1 MKNKI
6 KVIGFD
12 ADDTLWDNQPQ
23 FDEVIKEFCSILNLY
38 CPKQA
43 ALERI
48 HEIQVENLP
57 VYGFGAKSLTLSMVQ
72 VACEL
77 SAHKIDGSG
86 IERIIALGKKLLTM
100 SVCLMD
106 SAEEVIR
113 KLKDN
118 YRLVLIT
125 KGDLI
130 DQQRKLR
137 ESGLEKY
144 FHHIEILS
152 DKKLLDYKK
161 LFDRLN
167 LNPEEFAMI
176 GNSLKSDIQ
185 PVLKLN
191 AYAVYIPYHAT
202 WEHEK
207 IHNFDTN
214 HLKFTQV
221 ERLKDLLDIFSKQ

>member
-1 MKNKI
+1 MKDRI

-23 FDEVIKEFCSILNLY
+23 FDEVIKEFCAILSPY
-38 CPKQA
+38 CPKQS

-48 HEIQVENLP
+48 HEVQVENLP
-57 VYGFGAKSLTLSMVQ
+57 VYGFGAKSLALSMIQ

-77 SAHKIDGSG
+77 SNRKIDGVG
-86 IERIIALGKKLLTM
+86 VEKIIALGKKLLTM
-100 SVCLMD
+100 PVNLMD

-113 KLKDN
+113 ELKEK
-118 YRLVLIT
+118 YTLVLIT

-144 FHHIEILS
+144 FHHIEILA
-152 DKKLLDYKK
+152 DKKISDYEK
-161 LFDRLN
+161 LFERLN

-207 IHNFDTN
+207 IHGFDTS
-214 HLKFTQV
+214 HLKFI
-221 ERLKDLLDIFSKQ
+221 EIEKLKDLTNIFL